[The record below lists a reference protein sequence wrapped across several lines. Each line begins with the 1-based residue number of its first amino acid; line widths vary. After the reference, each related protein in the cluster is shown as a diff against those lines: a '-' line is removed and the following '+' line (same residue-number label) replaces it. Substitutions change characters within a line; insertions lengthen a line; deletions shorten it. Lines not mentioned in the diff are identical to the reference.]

1 MDKFVLHL
9 VDRVLRQNIE
19 DEKRHPRIWPYW
31 PDPGIFFARFGD
43 YSMSTNRGR
52 RLKSIAASILI
63 HAIFLTA
70 ILSSVR
76 NTPRGVDVVEVVPID
91 ESSLTLPIE
100 EISGIP
106 VKPERPVFASQPI
119 KLKTV
124 AASAVP
130 DNTAVENESMQS
142 NPRAAAVENGN
153 NKQTRSEIQDESLLS
168 INDESAPVAMSEPV
182 AQGYPGGIGAGI
194 GTGGNSGSGLGGG
207 GGPNGGGFGNGS
219 TGQGNGDSSNL
230 VSFGSPTGPRFL
242 QRKMP
247 EYPFA
252 ARRQKKEGKVV
263 LAITIDAN
271 GCLKHVE
278 VIEASD
284 PLFVPPSIAALRKS
298 LFLPA
303 IRNGTPITVKAILPI
318 RFAFSD

>member
-1 MDKFVLHL
+1 MDWVLW
-9 VDRVLRQNIE
+9 QNIE

-43 YSMSTNRGR
+43 YSMATNRGR
-52 RLKSIAASILI
+52 RLKSIAVSVLM
-63 HAIFLTA
+63 HAIILAA

-76 NTPRGVDVVEVVPID
+76 NTPRDVDVVEVVPID
-91 ESSLTLPIE
+91 ENSLTLPME
-100 EISGIP
+100 EIAEIS
-106 VKPERPVFASQPI
+106 VKPGRPVQPI
-119 KLKTV
+119 KQK
-124 AASAVP
+124 AAEVSTERN
-130 DNTAVENESMQS
+130 NTATQDEGTRPSPIAV
-142 NPRAAAVENGN
+142 AVENGN
-153 NKQTRSEIQDESLLS
+153 SQQTRTEILGESLLS
-168 INDESAPVAMSEPV
+168 TNEEIAPLTMTEPV
-182 AQGYPGGIGAGI
+182 AQGFPGGSITGVGR
-194 GTGGNSGSGLGGG
+194 GGNSGKGIGGG
-207 GGPNGGGFGNGS
+207 GGLDGSGGFGNGG

-284 PLFVPPSIAALRKS
+284 PLFVPPSIAALKKS
-298 LFLPA
+298 SFLPA